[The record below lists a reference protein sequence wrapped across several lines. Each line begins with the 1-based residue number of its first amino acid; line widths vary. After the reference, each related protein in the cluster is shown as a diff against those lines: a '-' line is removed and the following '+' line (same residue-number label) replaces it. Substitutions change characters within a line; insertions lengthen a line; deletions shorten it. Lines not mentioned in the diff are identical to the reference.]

1 MFKNFQDLNKKTFV
15 AHKNQQILMKV
26 NSKQFTR
33 ASSKASKVNSN
44 SLKAIVIL
52 EVEELN

>member
-1 MFKNFQDLNKKTFV
+1 MFKSFQDLNKKTFV

-26 NSKQFTR
+26 NSKQFIR
-33 ASSKASKVNSN
+33 ASSKASKVNSH
-44 SLKAIVIL
+44 SLKVIVIL